1 MSLKKV
7 TNVSNLRY
15 RTMRNFL
22 IFILTFFA
30 GEVLAQTDTSLIVRE
45 KQLASMLTELRA
57 AKTDDEKSEKN
68 EVFKNYLYQTLE
80 QKGAYSYSFSLLKT
94 VGFVDS
100 PDGLL
105 RIVNW
110 NIEQEDQSQVY
121 YCFLMRLDP
130 KKKNIKI
137 SELVDNSAMLP
148 PRPDGVLE
156 ANDWYGALYY
166 KIVPLEKGSKTLYTL
181 LGWDGNSSMS
191 TIKLIDALYFSG
203 DNPKLGSP
211 VFKVKD
217 VTQKRVFFEHSKK
230 AVMSLKYED
239 EYKRLIFDHLSPET
253 PSLTGFYSFYIPD
266 FTYDAFV
273 LEGNKWILYEDV
285 IAVNKGEE
293 EKTDVFVKN
302 ERTGKVE
309 KKEIKNKW
317 QNPEDEKAPG
327 GGNKHV
333 AVTPDMDV
341 KNPVAEKKELEKK
354 VDKRDKRDP
363 SNLNSTYG
371 TNKKRKKSKS

>member
-1 MSLKKV
+1 MKHILFFFL
-7 TNVSNLRY
+7 TLFTGAVSS
-15 RTMRNFL
+15 
-22 IFILTFFA
+22 
-30 GEVLAQTDTSLIVRE
+30 QTDTSLVALE
-45 KQLASMLTELRA
+45 SQLASQLNELRS
-57 AKTDDEKSEKN
+57 AKTDVEKSEKN
-68 EVFKNYLYQTLE
+68 EVFKSNLYNALQ
-80 QKGAYSYSFSLLKT
+80 QKGAFSYPFSLLKT

-100 PDGLL
+100 PDGQL

-110 NIEQEDQSQVY
+110 NVEQEDQTQQY
-121 YCFLMRLDP
+121 FCFLMHLDS
-130 KKKNIKI
+130 KKKQVEI
-137 SELVDNSAMLP
+137 SELIDNSAMLP

-156 ANDWYGALYY
+156 ASDWYGALYY

-181 LGWDGNSSMS
+181 LGWDGNNSMS

-239 EYKRLIFDHLSPET
+239 QYKRLIFDHLSPET

-273 LEGNKWILYEDV
+273 LENNKWILYEDV
-285 IAVNKGEE
+285 IAVNKETE

-317 QNPEDEKAPG
+317 QSPDDEKAPG

-333 AVTPDMDV
+333 AVTPDMNT

-354 VDKRDKRDP
+354 VDKKDKRDP

>member
-1 MSLKKV
+1 MK
-7 TNVSNLRY
+7 
-15 RTMRNFL
+15 NFL
-22 IFILTFFA
+22 LFIFALCTGVA
-30 GEVLAQTDTSLIVRE
+30 VSQTDTTLVARE
-45 KQLASMLTELRA
+45 RQLASMLTELRA
-57 AKTDDEKSEKN
+57 AKTDDEKNEKN
-68 EVFKNYLYQTLE
+68 EVFKAYLFQTLE
-80 QKGAYSYSFSLLKT
+80 QKGAYSYPFTLLKT

-110 NIEQEDQSQVY
+110 NVEQDDQTQQY
-121 YCFLMRLDP
+121 FCYLMHVDP
-130 KKKNIKI
+130 KKKSIKI
-137 SELVDNSAMLP
+137 SELIDNSFMLP

-156 ANDWYGALYY
+156 ASDWYGALYY
-166 KIVPLEKGSKTLYTL
+166 KIIPIEKGSKTLYTL

-211 VFKVKD
+211 VFKLKD

-273 LEGNKWILYEDV
+273 LEGNKWVLYEDV
-285 IAVNKGEE
+285 IAVNKETE

-302 ERTGKVE
+302 ERTGKIE

-317 QNPEDEKAPG
+317 LSPDDEKAPG
-327 GGNKHV
+327 GGSKHV
-333 AVTPDMDV
+333 AVTPEMDA

-371 TNKKRKKSKS
+371 TNKKRKKPKS